1 MDDDTPAIDPL
12 TLAELVERV
21 DRYTPT
27 DGITRTPL
35 EDFALFRTSVDLP
48 RTPELE
54 APALVLLLQGTKVC
68 HYGETT
74 ATYTGPQI
82 IVGLLASPVETEFVG
97 ASPETPFLAVGIELD
112 TSRLAEL
119 IVRLDDIEPR
129 PPTVED
135 REASAKFSAPLSNN
149 LLAPFLRLMGMLD
162 RPTDLAILGPAG
174 IDEIYYRLVTG
185 HRGDQVRDLLQQ
197 NGKVKRIARAV
208 HHIHEHLNEPVI
220 VDQLAEHVH
229 MSRTAFFSTFREVM
243 GSSPLQYVKTIKLLE
258 AQRLIHEG
266 HRVSEAGYAVG
277 YTNLGQFSREY
288 KRQFGHPPSK
298 ESTSP

>member
-1 MDDDTPAIDPL
+1 MDAPIEAIDPL
-12 TLAELVERV
+12 TLAELVALV
-21 DRYTPT
+21 DQCTPT

-35 EDFALFRTSVDLP
+35 HDFALFRTNVGTP

-68 HYGETT
+68 HYAEAT
-74 ATYTGPQI
+74 ATYTGPQVV
-82 IVGLLASPVETEFVG
+82 VGLLASPVETEFVG

-129 PPTVED
+129 PPTAED
-135 REASAKFSAPLSNN
+135 REASAKFSTPLSNN
-149 LLAPFLRLMGMLD
+149 LAAPFIRLIGMLD
-162 RPTDLAILGPAG
+162 RPTDLAVLGPAA

-208 HHIHEHLNEPVI
+208 HHIHEHLDEPVL
-220 VDQLAEHVH
+220 VDQLAERVH

-243 GSSPLQYVKTIKLLE
+243 GSSPLQYVKTVKLLE

-266 HRVSEAGYAVG
+266 HRVAEAGYAVG
-277 YTNLGQFSREY
+277 YANLGQFSREY
-288 KRQFGHPPSK
+288 KRQFGHPPSA
-298 ESTSP
+298 ERSTA